1 MESIATRLTWLDRLT
16 VLILRPSSA
25 SEVGAVARLMANF
38 AVKRGVLV
46 APKCDINSAEARS
59 LATGSSAV
67 TLATMSQTKN
77 LSSAVAGSKLIVSV
91 SQTQIGATSSTSSTG
106 TTGKSQEVVDVKWL
120 VDRLSSEDVSLLFIA
135 DGERLT
141 DSEAAQCSHQLQLY
155 VGSMMPDLKLSHV
168 VAAILAQ
175 LLKTLSAD

>member
-1 MESIATRLTWLDRLT
+1 MQSMPGKLSQLDHLTI
-16 VLILRPSSA
+16 VLVRPSSA

-46 APKCDINSAEARS
+46 SPKCDINSAEARS

-77 LSSAVAGSKLIVSV
+77 LSSAIAGSKVLVRV
-91 SQTQIGATSSTSSTG
+91 SQTLIGGTSSED
-106 TTGKSQEVVDVKWL
+106 KSQEVVDLKWL
-120 VDRLSSEDVSLLFIA
+120 VERLSSEDVSLLFIA

-141 DSEAAQCSHQLQLY
+141 DSEASQCSHQLQLH
-155 VGSMMPDLKLSHV
+155 VGSMMPELKLSHS

-175 LLKTLSAD
+175 LMKTLVGA

>member
-1 MESIATRLTWLDRLT
+1 MESMATRLKWLDRLT

-25 SEVGAVARLMANF
+25 SEVGAAARLMANF

-77 LSSAVAGSKLIVSV
+77 LSIAVAGSKLIVRV
-91 SQTQIGATSSTSSTG
+91 SQTQIGATSSSSS
-106 TTGKSQEVVDVKWL
+106 TGKSQEVVDVKWL
-120 VDRLSSEDVSLLFIA
+120 VDKLSSEDVSLLFIA

-141 DSEAAQCSHQLQLY
+141 DAEAVQCSHQLQLY

-175 LLKTLSAD
+175 LMKTLSDD

>member
-1 MESIATRLTWLDRLT
+1 MESIATRLTRLDHLT
-16 VLILRPSSA
+16 ILILRPSSA

-46 APKCDINSAEARS
+46 APKCDINSADARS

-77 LSSAVAGSKLIVSV
+77 LNSAIAGSKVVIRV
-91 SQTQIGATSSTSSTG
+91 SQTQIGATSSAH
-106 TTGKSQEVVDVKWL
+106 KSQEVVDLEWL
-120 VDRLSSEDVSLLFIA
+120 VERLSTEDVSMLFIA

-141 DSEAAQCSHQLQLY
+141 DSEASQCSHQLQLH
-155 VGSMMPDLKLSHV
+155 VGSMMPDLKLSHS

-175 LLKTLSAD
+175 LIKTLVGA

>member
-1 MESIATRLTWLDRLT
+1 MESIATRLKWLDRLT

-46 APKCDINSAEARS
+46 APKCDINSAEARF

-77 LSSAVAGSKLIVSV
+77 LSSAVAGSKVIVRV
-91 SQTQIGATSSTSSTG
+91 SQTQIGATSSN
-106 TTGKSQEVVDVKWL
+106 GKSQEVVDVKWL

-141 DSEAAQCSHQLQLY
+141 GSEVAQCSHELQLY
-155 VGSMMPDLKLSHV
+155 VGCMMPDLKLSHV

-175 LLKTLSAD
+175 LMKKLSGD